1 MTAATV
7 IGEEDKLAELI
18 LYISQKCATDPKF
31 GAIKLNKLLYLSDF
45 LAFANWGEP
54 ITGVE
59 YQHLKLGPAPRRLV
73 PVRETLQSAGKLVVQ
88 ILPLKSGRQQTRT
101 VNLADPNLKL
111 FSGREIALVDSVI
124 EDLWDLDADES
135 SKFSHQFVGWKMTK
149 EGDNIPYGSIFISDE
164 PLSTA
169 EILRGQE
176 LAREFNLETNDSTP

>member
-7 IGEEDKLAELI
+7 IGDEEKLAELI
-18 LYISQKCATDPKF
+18 LYISQKCATDQKF
-31 GAIKLNKLLYLSDF
+31 GATKLNKILYLSDF
-45 LAFANWGEP
+45 LSFGNWGEP

-59 YQHLKLGPAPRRLV
+59 YQHLRLGPAPRRLI
-73 PVRETLQSAGKLVVQ
+73 PVRDSLQSAGKLAVQ
-88 ILPLKSGRQQTRT
+88 SLPLRSGKQQTRT
-101 VNLADPNLKL
+101 VNLTDPNLKL

-135 SKFSHQFVGWKMTK
+135 SEFSHRFVGWKMTK
-149 EGDNIPYGSIFISDE
+149 EGQNIPYGSIFISDE

-176 LAREFNLETNDSTP
+176 LAREFDLTSDDSL